1 MGQGQ
6 PLGQGL
12 VSIFDH
18 SFRKETLKLAPSMY
32 QLNDIEY
39 SIDEWILI
47 TNVRLRYQALVQKE
61 LDRAY
66 DDGTHPDAK
75 NLNRDLVER
84 AEEAE
89 RMREH
94 IVKEMDKNKDRM
106 ISKDE
111 FLERVQL
118 LSTLE

>member
-1 MGQGQ
+1 MTCKVI
-6 PLGQGL
+6 LWCA
-12 VSIFDH
+12 SSCKYSFFARIFEN
-18 SFRKETLKLAPSMY
+18 F
-32 QLNDIEY
+32 
-39 SIDEWILI
+39 IDEWILI
-47 TNVRLRYQALVQKE
+47 TNLRLRYQALVQKE

-111 FLERVQL
+111 FLERVNL
-118 LSTLE
+118 LAF